1 MTRKRF
7 NIRSGSVR
15 MFALSLLLVAV
26 TGLSSCF
33 KEKPIPM
40 PKIYD
45 GPDVFTAHI
54 GPGYIK
60 QLYFNAQTFQ
70 FVDSNSHFLYDM
82 AFDCAPGSYNVYING
97 SKLMFACHTGK
108 YNLQDVTSL
117 NDTLSNGWKEEFG
130 SGLPTQRA
138 IGDWGTNGVS
148 AGEVYLL
155 NLGTD
160 SDGNN
165 IGFKK
170 MQMGDCVGNSY
181 TVTFSNLDGSDQHK
195 VSVPRRSGR
204 NKVYLLFADQQ
215 VRDLEPDNTN
225 WDMLFTRYSIYFTD
239 QNLPYLVTGVLTNPN
254 KSAAYFMD
262 STSNFDSLT
271 LNNVDASRFT
281 PALDNIGYEWK
292 LYGLGT
298 SGRYTIKPSYIYVL
312 RSDSRY
318 YKMRF
323 IGTFYDEQG
332 NEGYPQFQI
341 DELK

>member
-1 MTRKRF
+1 MIRKR
-7 NIRSGSVR
+7 IHIISTSAR
-15 MFALSLLLVAV
+15 MLSLSLLLLACL
-26 TGLSSCF
+26 GISSCF

-40 PKIYD
+40 PKIYN

-60 QLYFNAQTFQ
+60 QLYFNAQTYQ
-70 FVDSNSHFLYDM
+70 FVDSNSHYLYDM

-108 YNLQDVTSL
+108 YNLRDVTSL
-117 NDTLSNGWKEEFG
+117 DDTISNGWKEEFG
-130 SGLPTQRA
+130 SGLPAQRA
-138 IGDWGTNGVS
+138 IGDWGVNGVS

-155 NLGTD
+155 NMGTD
-160 SDGNN
+160 SLGYN

-170 MQMGDCVGNSY
+170 MQMGDCTGNDY
-181 TVTFSNLDGSDQHK
+181 LVTFCNLDGSDMHK
-195 VSVPRRSGR
+195 VSVPRMSGR

-225 WDMLFTRYSIYFTD
+225 WDMLFTRYSIYFAD

-254 KSAAYFMD
+254 KSAAYFVD

-271 LNNVDASRFT
+271 LNNVEPSRFT
-281 PALDNIGYEWK
+281 AALDNIGYEWK

-298 SGRYTIKPSYIYVL
+298 SGRYTIKPSFIYIL
-312 RSDSRY
+312 RSGSRY
-318 YKMRF
+318 YKLRF
-323 IGTFYDEQG
+323 IGSFYDKDG
-332 NEGYPQFQI
+332 NEGYPEFQI

>member
-1 MTRKRF
+1 MIRKR
-7 NIRSGSVR
+7 IHIISTSAR
-15 MFALSLLLVAV
+15 MLSLSLLLLACL
-26 TGLSSCF
+26 GISSCF

-40 PKIYD
+40 PKIYN

-60 QLYFNAQTFQ
+60 QLYFNAQTYH
-70 FVDSNSHFLYDM
+70 FVDSNSHYLYDM

-108 YNLQDVTSL
+108 YNLRDVTSL
-117 NDTLSNGWKEEFG
+117 DDTLSNGWKEEFG
-130 SGLPTQRA
+130 SGLPAQRA
-138 IGDWGTNGVS
+138 IGDWGVNGVS

-155 NLGTD
+155 NMGTD
-160 SDGNN
+160 SLGYN

-170 MQMGDCVGNSY
+170 MQMGDCTGNDY
-181 TVTFSNLDGSDQHK
+181 LVTFCNLDGSDMHK
-195 VSVPRRSGR
+195 VSVPRMSGR

-225 WDMLFTRYSIYFTD
+225 WDMLFTRYSIYFAD

-254 KSAAYFMD
+254 KSAAYFVD

-271 LNNVDASRFT
+271 LNNVEPSRFT
-281 PALDNIGYEWK
+281 AALDNIGYEWK

-298 SGRYTIKPSYIYVL
+298 SGRYTIKPSFIYIL
-312 RSDSRY
+312 RSGSRY
-318 YKMRF
+318 YKLRF
-323 IGTFYDEQG
+323 IGSFYDKDG
-332 NEGYPQFQI
+332 NEGYPEFQI